1 MNMVTFLPA
10 AALAA
15 LTPGYSGAR
24 RLTAGAIAL
33 MMLATVVL
41 TRSRGGALGL
51 VLMLG
56 ALVMLA
62 GKIRSGIGAAAVAV
76 VLIGLPFLPTE
87 FWARMASIVDAN
99 QDQREFTGS
108 REARRI
114 VMLEGLNTFLAR
126 PLTGVGAG
134 QFKNFNPP
142 ERRERFRETH
152 NALLQVAAETGI
164 LGLVAFSFL
173 ILRAATA
180 AAAARRMLAPVRGRA
195 PDPLKILLDDGDR
208 KLLYSHTVA
217 MTAGLVGWF
226 VCSLFASVAYSWTFY
241 YLLALTVSAR
251 ELTRDRLRTAQ
262 TIEADRARP
271 VSVRS
276 LRLRRA
282 ATGAA

>member
-1 MNMVTFLPA
+1 M
-10 AALAA
+10 
-15 LTPGYSGAR
+15 
-24 RLTAGAIAL
+24 TAGVIAL
-33 MMLATVVL
+33 LMLATVVL
-41 TRSRGGALGL
+41 TRSRGGALAL
-51 VLMLG
+51 VIMLG
-56 ALVMLA
+56 VLVMLA
-62 GKIRSGIGAAAVAV
+62 GKVRSGIGAVAVAV
-76 VLIGLPFLPTE
+76 VLIGLPFLPSE
-87 FWARMASIVDAN
+87 FWSRMATIVDAN
-99 QDQREFTGS
+99 QDRQQFTGS

-126 PLTGVGAG
+126 PLTGIGAG

-164 LGLVAFSFL
+164 LGLIAFSFL

-180 AAAARRMLAPVRGRA
+180 AAAARRMLAPARGRA
-195 PDPLKILLDDGDR
+195 PDPLRILLDDDDR

-241 YLLALTVSAR
+241 YVLALTVSAR
-251 ELTRDRLRTAQ
+251 ELTRDRLRAAQ
-262 TIEADRARP
+262 TIEAERARP
-271 VSVRS
+271 VSVPS
-276 LRLRRA
+276 LRLARRA